1 MSFVEWS
8 EELSVGIPQVDGE
21 HQNLVKCLNLLDEAI
36 KKGKGTRI
44 MGEILSQLVEYT
56 VIHFESEEKLM
67 RDSEY
72 PGLVRH
78 QSQHRQLV
86 EKVERFQQK
95 FVHNGQRITS
105 DMMDFLK
112 YWLANHILVDDMAF
126 GAFFAECPQRE
137 SIEAGIK
144 TEA

>member
-72 PGLVRH
+72 PGAG
-78 QSQHRQLV
+78 QS
-86 EKVERFQQK
+86 
-95 FVHNGQRITS
+95 G
-105 DMMDFLK
+105 
-112 YWLANHILVDDMAF
+112 
-126 GAFFAECPQRE
+126 
-137 SIEAGIK
+137 
-144 TEA
+144 